1 MLIYRR
7 IRFWGT
13 DRQMATFDMETAQ
26 LVLSQ
31 FENFYR
37 ISWELNKVYLYLNLL
52 VGVENWWSHVIW
64 IVGVRFFWD
73 TVHTIS

>member
-37 ISWELNKVYLYLNLL
+37 ISW
-52 VGVENWWSHVIW
+52 
-64 IVGVRFFWD
+64 
-73 TVHTIS
+73 